1 MKPKTKL
8 KDLEV
13 KKVDVVDI
21 GADQK
26 ADIVITKRD
35 AEGKEPFYK
44 RFFQRFCEVIGM
56 DGTEVRKA
64 VEAEGFGEKMA
75 QRKMDKVRDEV
86 WNACYALQESIASIL
101 LDPEVTDKTSRIG
114 ESIDQFS
121 AFAKDA
127 AKKWSDGDI
136 SNEVREPEPA
146 GDYAVAKMQ
155 EMIEKSC
162 SKTKVSKDDPDN
174 DPEDDEGQEDDEV
187 RLDVEKMTPA
197 EKMMYED
204 LQKRYAAEGSAP
216 EPESTGNV
224 QEEVAK
230 AVKAAMEEV
239 TKGMAAQMNT
249 LFAPVMKKAEE
260 AEEAQMREVAKK
272 YEILGTKPEQ
282 LVPVLKSLKATSAEA
297 YDSLIASMDANVE
310 AMEKSGLFSEI
321 GKSGHDTG
329 AGSMSSEQA
338 WATIEKKASDLM
350 VKEPELTQA
359 QAIDMVCQANPM
371 LVHAYETK

>member
-8 KDLEV
+8 KNLEV
-13 KKVDVVDI
+13 KKIDVVDI

-26 ADIVITKRD
+26 ANILITKRD

-56 DGTEVRKA
+56 DDTEVRKA

-101 LDPEVTDKTSRIG
+101 LDPEVKDKAGKIG

-121 AFAKDA
+121 TFAKDA
-127 AKKWSDGDI
+127 AKKWSDGDT

-174 DPEDDEGQEDDEV
+174 DLEDDEGQEDDEV

-224 QEEVAK
+224 QDEVAK

-260 AEEAQMREVAKK
+260 VEEAQMREVAKK